1 LLDPSAL
8 NMERLQHLKLKDV
21 ISMYQNSN
29 IRDKQMLESELI
41 KARSKNDVEIINVLK
56 TISEYNRFNSPVVK
70 LGDYLNKNSSFKS
83 SDSYITSTHSGIELH
98 KQHSLNTFLN
108 RILTRTPSS
117 RMSVIIEDKD
127 VFESEIVDTQF
138 DELKVLKTINESDKS
153 TPADTTNK
161 KSATKLY
168 FGPKA
173 LDDLFHQ
180 ISPDDNFVSLK
191 EQGTLIKWI
200 EGKKLGTAQ
209 YGDVI

>member
-8 NMERLQHLKLKDV
+8 NMERLQDMKLKDV
-21 ISMYQNSN
+21 VNMYQNSN

-41 KARSKNDVEIINVLK
+41 KARSKNDKEIFTVLK

-70 LGDYLNKNSSFKS
+70 LGDYLNKNSSFRS

-127 VFESEIVDTQF
+127 VFESEIVDTQYE
-138 DELKVLKTINESDKS
+138 ELKVLKSSNESDKS
-153 TPADTTNK
+153 APVDTTNK
-161 KSATKLY
+161 TSATKLY

-209 YGDVI
+209 YGDVV